1 MRKQT
6 LTIALVTL
14 LSVYVYGGQVTGK
27 VTDSQTDEPLMWCN
41 ILVKGTFDG
50 TTTQDGGQY
59 ALEANPGDVLLVSYI
74 GYVTQEIPVEEGAM
88 SINISLNTDMLRPE
102 LSKSKWLKVLNLGP

>member
-6 LTIALVTL
+6 LIVALVTL
-14 LSVYVYGGQVTGK
+14 LLVCAYGGEVTGE
-27 VTDSQTDEPLMWCN
+27 VTDSQTGEPLIGCN

-59 ALEANPGDVLLVSYI
+59 ALEASLGDVLLVSYI
-74 GYVTQEIPVEEGAM
+74 GYVTQEISVEEGVM
-88 SINISLNTDMLRPE
+88 SINISLKTDVLRPE
-102 LSKSKWLKVLNLGP
+102 LSKSKWLRVLNLGP